1 MTNLNMG
8 ISLVALIA
16 IVLVLAVLVIYYFS
30 VNNREVAL
38 RKEADAQRGKIET
51 VHDTMWKTLKQE
63 AGVTEQYRDAFEKI
77 YPDLIR
83 GRYANDQ
90 GGMMKWIQEQNPNF
104 DTSLYRDLSQAI
116 EVQRTIFSN
125 AQQRMLDILRERETL
140 IESMPAKFFISNK
153 TRIDYEVISSTNT
166 KSVLET
172 RIDDDITL

>member
-1 MTNLNMG
+1 MSSTA
-8 ISLVALIA
+8 IILIIA
-16 IVLVLAVLVIYYFS
+16 GFFAVLLIGMYFS
-30 VNNREVAL
+30 YNNKEIAL
-38 RKEADAQRGKIET
+38 RKESEAQKGKIES
-51 VHDTMWKTLKQE
+51 VHDTMWKIIKQKAQVSE
-63 AGVTEQYRDAFEKI
+63 KYKDAFEKI

-90 GGMMKWIQEQNPNF
+90 SSMMKWIQEQNPNF

-116 EVQRTIFSN
+116 EIQRTIFSN

-140 IESMPAKFFISNK
+140 IESMPAKFFISNM

-166 KSVLET
+166 KTIMET

>member
-1 MTNLNMG
+1 MSSTA
-8 ISLVALIA
+8 IILIIA
-16 IVLVLAVLVIYYFS
+16 GFFAVLLIGMYFS
-30 VNNREVAL
+30 YNNKEIAL
-38 RKEADAQRGKIET
+38 RKESDAQKGKIES
-51 VHDTMWKTLKQE
+51 VHDTMWKIIKQKAQVSE
-63 AGVTEQYRDAFEKI
+63 KYKDAFEKI

-90 GGMMKWIQEQNPNF
+90 GSMMKWIQEQNPNF

-116 EVQRTIFSN
+116 EIQRTIFSN

-166 KSVLET
+166 KTIMET
-172 RIDDDITL
+172 RIDDDIIL

>member
-1 MTNLNMG
+1 MSSTA
-8 ISLVALIA
+8 IILI
-16 IVLVLAVLVIYYFS
+16 IVGFFVVLLIGMYFS
-30 VNNREVAL
+30 YNNKEIAL
-38 RKEADAQRGKIET
+38 RKESEAQKGKIES
-51 VHDTMWKTLKQE
+51 VHDTMWKIIKQKAQVSE
-63 AGVTEQYRDAFEKI
+63 KYKDAFEKI

-90 GGMMKWIQEQNPNF
+90 GSMMKWIQEQNPNF

-116 EVQRTIFSN
+116 EIQRTIFSN

-166 KSVLET
+166 KNIMET

>member
-1 MTNLNMG
+1 MSSTA
-8 ISLVALIA
+8 IILI
-16 IVLVLAVLVIYYFS
+16 IVGFFSVLLIGMYFS
-30 VNNREVAL
+30 YNNKEIAL
-38 RKEADAQRGKIET
+38 RKESNAQKGKIES
-51 VHDTMWKTLKQE
+51 VHDTMWKIIKQKAQVSE
-63 AGVTEQYRDAFEKI
+63 KYKDAFEKI

-83 GRYANDQ
+83 GRYTNDQ
-90 GGMMKWIQEQNPNF
+90 SSMMKWIQEQNPNF

-116 EVQRTIFSN
+116 EIQRTIFSN

-166 KSVLET
+166 KNIMET

>member
-1 MTNLNMG
+1 MSSTA
-8 ISLVALIA
+8 IILI
-16 IVLVLAVLVIYYFS
+16 IVGFFVVLLIGMYFS
-30 VNNREVAL
+30 YNNKEIAL
-38 RKEADAQRGKIET
+38 RKESEAQKGKIES
-51 VHDTMWKTLKQE
+51 VHDTMWKIIKQKAQVSE
-63 AGVTEQYRDAFEKI
+63 KYKDAFEKI

-90 GGMMKWIQEQNPNF
+90 GSMMKWIQEQNPNF

-116 EVQRTIFSN
+116 EIQRTIFSN

-153 TRIDYEVISSTNT
+153 TKIDYEVISSTNT
-166 KSVLET
+166 KTIMET

>member
-1 MTNLNMG
+1 MSSTA
-8 ISLVALIA
+8 IILI
-16 IVLVLAVLVIYYFS
+16 IVGFFAVLLIGMYFS
-30 VNNREVAL
+30 YNNKEIAL
-38 RKEADAQRGKIET
+38 RKESDAQKGKIES
-51 VHDTMWKTLKQE
+51 VHDTMWKIIKQKAQVSE
-63 AGVTEQYRDAFEKI
+63 KYKDAFEKI

-90 GGMMKWIQEQNPNF
+90 GSMMKWIQEQNPDF

-116 EVQRTIFSN
+116 EIQRTIFSN

-166 KSVLET
+166 KNIMET

>member
-1 MTNLNMG
+1 MSSTA
-8 ISLVALIA
+8 IILI
-16 IVLVLAVLVIYYFS
+16 IVGFFVVLLIGMYFS
-30 VNNREVAL
+30 YNNKEIAL
-38 RKEADAQRGKIET
+38 RKESEAQKGKIES
-51 VHDTMWKTLKQE
+51 VHDTMWKIIKQKAQVSE
-63 AGVTEQYRDAFEKI
+63 KYKDAFEKI

-90 GGMMKWIQEQNPNF
+90 GSMMKWIQEQNPNF

-116 EVQRTIFSN
+116 EIQRTIFSN

-166 KSVLET
+166 KTIMET
-172 RIDDDITL
+172 RIDDDINL

>member
-1 MTNLNMG
+1 MSSTA
-8 ISLVALIA
+8 IILI
-16 IVLVLAVLVIYYFS
+16 IVGFFVVLLIGMYFS
-30 VNNREVAL
+30 YNNKEIAL
-38 RKEADAQRGKIET
+38 RKETEAQKGKIES
-51 VHDTMWKTLKQE
+51 VHDTMWKIIKQKAQVSE
-63 AGVTEQYRDAFEKI
+63 KYKDAFEKI

-90 GGMMKWIQEQNPNF
+90 GSMMKWIQEQNPNF

-116 EVQRTIFSN
+116 EIQRTIFSN

-153 TRIDYEVISSTNT
+153 TKIDYEVISSTNT
-166 KSVLET
+166 KTIMET

>member
-1 MTNLNMG
+1 MSSTA
-8 ISLVALIA
+8 IILI
-16 IVLVLAVLVIYYFS
+16 IVGFFVVLLIGMYFS
-30 VNNREVAL
+30 YNNKEIAL
-38 RKEADAQRGKIET
+38 RKESEAQKGKIES
-51 VHDTMWKTLKQE
+51 VHDTMWKIIKQKAQVSE
-63 AGVTEQYRDAFEKI
+63 KYKDAFEKI

-90 GGMMKWIQEQNPNF
+90 ESMMKWIQEQNPNF

-116 EVQRTIFSN
+116 EIQRTIFSN

-166 KSVLET
+166 KTIMET

>member
-1 MTNLNMG
+1 MSSTT
-8 ISLVALIA
+8 
-16 IVLVLAVLVIYYFS
+16 IVLIIIGAFVVLLIGMYFS
-30 VNNREVAL
+30 YNNKEIAL
-38 RKEADAQRGKIET
+38 RKESDAQKGKIES
-51 VHDTMWKTLKQE
+51 VHDTMWKIIKQKAQVSE
-63 AGVTEQYRDAFEKI
+63 KYRDAFEKI

>member
-1 MTNLNMG
+1 MSSTA
-8 ISLVALIA
+8 IILI
-16 IVLVLAVLVIYYFS
+16 IVGFFAVLLIGMYFS
-30 VNNREVAL
+30 YNNKEIAL
-38 RKEADAQRGKIET
+38 RKESEAQKGKIES
-51 VHDTMWKTLKQE
+51 VHDTMWKIIKQKAQVSE
-63 AGVTEQYRDAFEKI
+63 KYKDAFEKI

-90 GGMMKWIQEQNPNF
+90 GSMMKWIQEQNPNF

-116 EVQRTIFSN
+116 EIQRTIFSN

-166 KSVLET
+166 KTIMET
-172 RIDDDITL
+172 RIDDDIIL